1 MAQPASGM
9 SQYAS
14 FSTDR
19 PSALVIGH
27 ERSGNHFLMNTLSRA
42 YGYISEPWF
51 NIDLHPHPI
60 NYFLPQSLLNL
71 LMEAGNRRIAN
82 VGKTHH
88 AAEFFTPI
96 LKALQQRYVIFY
108 VHRDPADVM
117 LSFWRYIDRWQ
128 WREGPKRDNPV
139 DFALAE
145 PEGQMLRYQMHQ
157 RRNLL
162 QRWAAHVEDWVAAAE
177 GQPRM
182 IVVPYRDLQDNYAE
196 TVQRLARVLGEK
208 PRDLSPPSRSRN
220 VIAGSDRV
228 ATERDKMAL
237 KQIAASEVGDTMR
250 KLGYFD
256 AAPEPAKP
264 AATRS

>member
-1 MAQPASGM
+1 
-9 SQYAS
+9 
-14 FSTDR
+14 
-19 PSALVIGH
+19 
-27 ERSGNHFLMNTLSRA
+27 
-42 YGYISEPWF
+42 
-51 NIDLHPHPI
+51 
-60 NYFLPQSLLNL
+60 
-71 LMEAGNRRIAN
+71 
-82 VGKTHH
+82 
-88 AAEFFTPI
+88 
-96 LKALQQRYVIFY
+96 
-108 VHRDPADVM
+108 
-117 LSFWRYIDRWQ
+117 
-128 WREGPKRDNPV
+128 
-139 DFALAE
+139 
-145 PEGQMLRYQMHQ
+145 MHQ

-250 KLGYFD
+250 KLGYLD